1 MGGIQ
6 VTDMRAGR
14 NLGHREHII
23 DRVVRVCHWCLQ
35 VLPGEP
41 VESGNSWDPF
51 REVLI
56 NKAKDGT
63 KELNFKLASVGSG
76 AEGLRTTLGGMLD

>member
-6 VTDMRAGR
+6 VTDMRPGR
-14 NLGHREHII
+14 NHGHREHII

-41 VESGNSWDPF
+41 VESGNS
-51 REVLI
+51 
-56 NKAKDGT
+56 
-63 KELNFKLASVGSG
+63 
-76 AEGLRTTLGGMLD
+76 